1 MADPFIINQLQRQPL
16 FARLSEAQLEQVADT
31 AMIAQYTAGQYV
43 FAQGQP
49 TVGAQI
55 FVAGRGAL
63 LSSTVQGGASTLG
76 TVETGQIINEAAL
89 FNEGVETASLRVL
102 EPTVVL
108 LIPRGPLRALM
119 DRDSALF
126 ANLRVLDAEG
136 ARETRKI
143 LFRGQR
149 ANETVYRV
157 YRRHWWGYVRY
168 AWLPFLLAAVFLGI
182 SLVVEIQT
190 PGIGLAVACITAGL
204 PIASLLFLLWE
215 WRNDS
220 IVLTNQRLVAI
231 NMQAWRLTRSVNG
244 IPLDRIGEVQIDI
257 PGGDVFAHLFGYGTL
272 VVKTTADR
280 GAMSIRFVPDPAS
293 VQRTVF
299 EYRDRFKQEDVQEE
313 ENVVRAQVA
322 EVLGIPTGGAPTALP
337 NDADDVRLTTQPAGP
352 PGLRTRFVNQN
363 GAVCHR
369 HHWIKWLRMQLLPA
383 ILLIAALV
391 VTVLD
396 LSGATALPAGL
407 GLSAGFFIF
416 LIWAIWAYLRDW
428 DWRNDL
434 MIIEDN
440 TITFQFKRPLWLQN
454 QVEQVALVQLD
465 NVSSIIGGIFG
476 HLLNVGD
483 ISISLVGGA
492 TEKWFRTVGDPEAV
506 QAEVT
511 WRAQRIKERGRERAE
526 SDRRQDIAQ
535 YLQAYHE
542 LASAGQGTPPVYP
555 QAAQTT
561 QFGAPAQV
569 TQPVPFAAPTVPH
582 APYPTQPAAPGSPPP
597 AGSLPPNLTFRPG
610 WAKPAAP
617 NNAPPDPTVPSAGS
631 RPPKV
636 PRPRPSDLPD

>member
-31 AMIAQYTAGQYV
+31 AMIGRYGAGQYV

-63 LSSTVQGGASTLG
+63 LSSTVQGGAASLG
-76 TVETGQIINEAAL
+76 TVEAGQIINEAAL
-89 FNEGVETASLRVL
+89 FSEGVETASLRVL

-119 DRDSALF
+119 DRDAALL

-136 ARETRKI
+136 ARDTRKV

-157 YRRHWWGYVRY
+157 YRRHWWGYLRY
-168 AWLPFLLAAVFLGI
+168 AWLPFLLAALFLVV
-182 SLVVEIQT
+182 SLVVEVQI
-190 PGIGLAVACITAGL
+190 PGIGLVVACVTAGL
-204 PIASLLFLLWE
+204 PIAALLFLLWE

-220 IVLTNQRLVAI
+220 IILTNQRLVSI
-231 NMQAWRLTRSVNG
+231 SMQAWRLTRSVNG

-257 PGGDVFAHLFGYGTL
+257 PGGDVFANLLGYGTL
-272 VVKTTADR
+272 VVKTTSDR
-280 GAMSIRFVPDPAS
+280 GAMSIRYVPDPAS

-299 EYRDRFKQEDVQEE
+299 EYRDRFRQEDVQEE
-313 ENVVRAQVA
+313 EDVVRAQVA
-322 EVLGIPTGGAPTALP
+322 EVLGIPTGGASTAAP
-337 NDADDVRLTTQPAGP
+337 NDADDVRLTTQPAGL
-352 PGLRTRFVNQN
+352 PGLRTRFVNAN

-369 HHWIKWLRMQLLPA
+369 HHWIMWLRMQMLPA
-383 ILLIAALV
+383 ILLIAAV
-391 VTVLD
+391 VVAVLD
-396 LSGATALPAGL
+396 LSGTTALPAGL
-407 GLSAGFFIF
+407 GLSAGFFML
-416 LIWAIWAYLRDW
+416 LIWAVWAYLRDW

-465 NVSSIIGGIFG
+465 NVSSIIGGVFG
-476 HLLNVGD
+476 HLFNVGD
-483 ISISLVGGA
+483 ISIQLVGGA

-511 WRAQRIKERGRERAE
+511 WRSQRIKERSRETAE
-526 SDRRQDIAQ
+526 ADRRQDIAQ

-542 LASAGQGTPPVYP
+542 LASAQQGVPPAYP

-561 QFGAPAQV
+561 QFGAPAQT
-569 TQPVPFAAPTVPH
+569 TQPVPFAAPTVPN
-582 APYPTQPAAPGSPPP
+582 APYPTQPASPQ
-597 AGSLPPNLTFRPG
+597 GGGLPPNLTFRPG
-610 WAKPAAP
+610 WDKPATP